1 MEEKMIVA
9 DLHTHT
15 LVSNHAYN
23 TITEMAQQAAKLGLS
38 AIAITDHGVAMPDA
52 PHPWYFGN
60 ITKEFPFVMEGIP
73 VLRGVEANVLDI
85 DGKMDFSNEELKA
98 FDWVIA
104 SIHSPLLAPITR
116 LQANRLWSNIA
127 ENPWVDLIG
136 HSELPQ
142 YEYDYDEL
150 TKLFARN
157 HKIVELNANSCVV
170 RPSGTE
176 NMKRLAKACAKNG
189 TPVAVNSDAHSIY
202 RIAQVENIF
211 KMLEEIDFPQELI
224 VNSTNE
230 RLLTELKKHSHPT
243 AEKLEGVLK

>member
-1 MEEKMIVA
+1 MIVA
-9 DLHTHT
+9 DLHMHT

-23 TITEMAQQAAKLGLS
+23 TITEMAAQAAKLGLS

-60 ITKEFPFVMEGIP
+60 ITKEFPLVMEGIP
-73 VLRGVEANVLDI
+73 VLKGVEANVMDT
-85 DGKMDFSNEELKA
+85 DGNLDFSEKELKA

-104 SIHSPLLAPITR
+104 SIHSPLLPGPISR
-116 LQANRLWSNIA
+116 DEANHLWSKIA

-170 RPSGTE
+170 RPAGTA
-176 NMKRLAKACAKNG
+176 NMKRLAQACAKNG

-211 KMLEEIDFPQELI
+211 QMLKEIDFPQELI
-224 VNSTNE
+224 VNSSNQ
-230 RLLTELKKHSHPT
+230 RLLDELKKHAHPI
-243 AEKLEGVLK
+243 AKKLEGVLK

>member
-1 MEEKMIVA
+1 MIVA
-9 DLHTHT
+9 DLHMHT

-23 TITEMAQQAAKLGLS
+23 TITEMAAQAAKLGLS

-60 ITKEFPFVMEGIP
+60 ITKEFPLVMEGIP
-73 VLRGVEANVLDI
+73 VLKGVEANVMDT
-85 DGKMDFSNEELKA
+85 DGNLDFSEKELKA

-104 SIHSPLLAPITR
+104 SIHSPLLPGPISCDE
-116 LQANRLWSNIA
+116 ANHLWSKIA

-142 YEYDYDEL
+142 YAYDYDEL

-157 HKIVELNANSCVV
+157 HRIVELNANSCVV
-170 RPSGTE
+170 RPAGTA
-176 NMKRLAKACAKNG
+176 NMKRLAQACAKNG

-211 KMLEEIDFPQELI
+211 QMLKEIDFPQELI
-224 VNSTNE
+224 VNSSNQ
-230 RLLTELKKHSHPT
+230 RLLDELKKHAHPT
-243 AEKLEGVLK
+243 AKKLEGVLK